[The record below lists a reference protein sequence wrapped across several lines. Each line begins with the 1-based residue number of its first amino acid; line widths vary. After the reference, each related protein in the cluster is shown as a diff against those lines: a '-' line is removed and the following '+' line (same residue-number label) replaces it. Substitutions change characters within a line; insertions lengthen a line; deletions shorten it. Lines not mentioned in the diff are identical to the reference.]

1 MDCFY
6 ASVMLRG
13 RPELVDRPVF
23 VGGAERGVVL
33 SATYAAR
40 AAGVRSGMPTRQAL
54 RACPDA
60 VVLAPDFE
68 AFGQVS
74 RAVLEIFARVTPEVQ
89 VLSLDEAFLD
99 VAGAVRRLGTP
110 FQIAERVRA
119 AVWDEQRIA
128 CSVGVAPT
136 PTVAKIATNRAK
148 PDGILVV
155 PPEEVVGFLH
165 GLRVEEVYGV
175 GPRTAAVLHRLGLE
189 TVADVAAMPLPPLE
203 AALGRQ
209 AARRLSM
216 LARGRDPRSLESG
229 RSQLRAERSMSNERT
244 LAADVRDPGEM
255 RRELLALATKVA
267 GRLRAAGQVGRTVGL
282 RVRYDDF
289 TTIARSRTLAE
300 PTDVTHEV
308 VATAYDL
315 LGALEPLP
323 RPVRLLG
330 VSVEGLRP
338 RGRLERQLVLGE
350 RAHGWADLDLAVDR
364 ATRRF
369 GRSALRPAT
378 LVPRGE

>member
-1 MDCFY
+1 
-6 ASVMLRG
+6 
-13 RPELVDRPVF
+13 
-23 VGGAERGVVL
+23 
-33 SATYAAR
+33 
-40 AAGVRSGMPTRQAL
+40 
-54 RACPDA
+54 
-60 VVLAPDFE
+60 
-68 AFGQVS
+68 
-74 RAVLEIFARVTPEVQ
+74 
-89 VLSLDEAFLD
+89 
-99 VAGAVRRLGTP
+99 
-110 FQIAERVRA
+110 
-119 AVWDEQRIA
+119 
-128 CSVGVAPT
+128 
-136 PTVAKIATNRAK
+136 
-148 PDGILVV
+148 
-155 PPEEVVGFLH
+155 
-165 GLRVEEVYGV
+165 
-175 GPRTAAVLHRLGLE
+175 
-189 TVADVAAMPLPPLE
+189 
-203 AALGRQ
+203 
-209 AARRLSM
+209 
-216 LARGRDPRSLESG
+216 
-229 RSQLRAERSMSNERT
+229 MSNERT